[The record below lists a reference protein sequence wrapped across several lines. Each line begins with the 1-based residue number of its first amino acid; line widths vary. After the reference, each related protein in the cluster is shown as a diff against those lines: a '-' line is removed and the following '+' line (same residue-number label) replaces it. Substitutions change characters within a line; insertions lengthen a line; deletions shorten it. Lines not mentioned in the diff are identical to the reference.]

1 MDRSRRTVDPLSDGQ
16 RHPVAQATWFD
27 LDEHGGVLELD
38 EQLAHLK
45 LSLYVVVPFVGART
59 SSWWETEDGTWLRT
73 AVVGLA

>member
-1 MDRSRRTVDPLSDGQ
+1 
-16 RHPVAQATWFD
+16 
-27 LDEHGGVLELD
+27 VLELD